1 MPSLE
6 PIKGKFP
13 YWIQGYLIIIQIK
26 SAILFAI
33 LAIPDNSGIDVHFH
47 LPTPASQHQRIVMAA
62 SLGQFPLIIGFPS
75 KANCRTS
82 LNLEEK

>member
-1 MPSLE
+1 MHT
-6 PIKGKFP
+6 FFRTHQRQNFR
-13 YWIQGYLIIIQIK
+13 IQGYLIIIQIK

-33 LAIPDNSGIDVHFH
+33 LAIPDNSDVHFH
-47 LPTPASQHQRIVMAA
+47 LQRQLHSINNGLWPQVWASNPI
-62 SLGQFPLIIGFPS
+62 LIIGFPS

>member
-13 YWIQGYLIIIQIK
+13 FGFKVIIIIQIK

-33 LAIPDNSGIDVHFH
+33 LAIPDNSGIDAFSSS
-47 LPTPASQHQRIVMAA
+47 TPASQHQ
-62 SLGQFPLIIGFPS
+62 
-75 KANCRTS
+75 
-82 LNLEEK
+82 